1 MREEEKTLKTCD
13 ESQEPLLSLRQV
25 SKSFT
30 QAGQKSKLS
39 AVDQVS
45 LDLYPGEIVGIIGFS
60 GAGKSTLLRMTNL
73 LERPDQGQV
82 IFKGQD
88 LCALSPQELRLQR
101 REIAMIFQDFNL
113 FWQRS
118 VEDNVIY
125 PLRLAGIGRKPAQE
139 RAHYL
144 LELVGLKDK
153 IKARPASLSGGQK
166 QRVAIARAL
175 ANQAELLLSDEA
187 TSALDP
193 SSKEEILQLLI
204 DLRDQLGLSILLIT
218 HQMEV
223 VNRIC
228 DRVALMEKGKI
239 VEAGAVKT
247 IFKNPQS
254 TVSKSFILPKGALLT
269 DKTGEFVL
277 RLSFDGQESS
287 LPLFAQMV
295 LDTGVAPSIL
305 SADSHVIEGR
315 SYGQLLVQLPDNK
328 ADQARVIDWLNLH
341 HVSYEI

>member
-1 MREEEKTLKTCD
+1 MSELNSNPPSRCENQT
-13 ESQEPLLSLRQV
+13 PLLSLRQL
-25 SKSFT
+25 SKTYTHPDQDARF
-30 QAGQKSKLS
+30 A

-60 GAGKSTLLRMTNL
+60 GAGKSTLLRMVNL

-82 IFKGQD
+82 VFKGQD
-88 LCALSPQELRLQR
+88 LCQLSPQELKLQR
-101 REIAMIFQDFNL
+101 RKIAMIFQDFNL
-113 FWQRS
+113 FLQRS

-125 PLRLAGIGRKPAQE
+125 PLRLSGTNRKAAQE

-175 ANQAELLLSDEA
+175 ANQADLLLSDEA

-193 SSKEEILQLLI
+193 SSKDEILELLI
-204 DLRDQLGLSILLIT
+204 DLRSQLGLSILLIT

-223 VNRIC
+223 VNQIC

-239 VEAGAVKT
+239 VEEGSVKT
-247 IFKNPQS
+247 IFKNPKS
-254 TVSKSFILPKGALLT
+254 SVSKSFILPKGALLT
-269 DKTGEFVL
+269 DKTGKNVL

-287 LPLFAQMV
+287 LPLFSQMV

-305 SADSHVIEGR
+305 SADSQVIEGR
-315 SYGQLLVQLPDNK
+315 SYGQLLIQLPDSE
-328 ADQARVIDWLNLH
+328 ADQSRILNWLSLH
-341 HVSYEI
+341 QVSHEF